1 MFFKGSQRG
10 SMGGQRSGNHDQ
22 LSVKQVYIFFLLFFF
37 IFNKVTIIKK
47 GKFLCNCAHFF
58 YSLWYSELQRTFF
71 ALFCTKR
78 TLCSTIFINALPERR
93 LGAFVHES
101 TNARFF
107 LRFSQGGAS
116 VKSWGGRGLSP
127 AGLRLCKT
135 ITTPL
140 TCNHLNHTTCLQ
152 EFSVPSDSTPS
163 TRPSFAPGSNN
174 RPGSPSA
181 SPRAMT

>member
-10 SMGGQRSGNHDQ
+10 SMGVQRSGNHDQ

-116 VKSWGGRGLSP
+116 VKRWGGRGLSP